1 MTKSAPIE
9 VIEKILSNGEPNAV
23 FAALLPVLGE
33 MLQCDRC
40 FLYLRCPYTNVG
52 KVVYCWRR
60 SSQYPD
66 IAVTEWTKEPESLTL
81 EDPMFAAAV
90 RAEESLFIEDVETA
104 NPDVVNLAFEQKHF
118 GHRALI
124 HAHLRS
130 DGLLWGILQP
140 CVFDRPIVWTDTDRS
155 TIATVTEKMTPIA
168 VSYVKAAN
176 I

>member
-9 VIEKILSNGEPNAV
+9 AIEKIFSNKEPNVV
-23 FAALLPVLGE
+23 FAALLPTLGE

-40 FLYLRCPYTNVG
+40 FLYLRCPYTSFG

-66 IAVTEWTKEPESLTL
+66 IAITEWTKEPKSLSL

-104 NPDVVNLAFEQKHF
+104 NPEVVNLAFEQKHF

-124 HAHLRS
+124 HAHLRF
-130 DGLLWGILQP
+130 DNLLWGILQP
-140 CVFDRPIVWTDTDRS
+140 CVFDRPRVWTAFNRS
-155 TIATVTEKMTPIA
+155 TIALVTEKMTPLA